1 MVKLSIPRRV
11 VEQVVPRSMGSNCNG
26 VACARPISWFSSSTH
41 THALIRSSDGHL
53 RYDKFMTCQPTTS
66 SSVRLCRSS
75 ASACCPCEW
84 RRPRSG
90 SSGRAKVPVVA
101 LKRCGGQKANRK
113 RCSESVARGCLWGGG
128 GCHHHQLQ
136 MLASP
141 RCCGRQS
148 SCILLRPVHMRGQ
161 QPQQQSHAAP
171 SKSSRRRLRCWFET
185 R

>member
-1 MVKLSIPRRV
+1 MHESCNAWGWVALKAPRPRPKNPRGKRHRRKRICGFAPGAFREKKWKRGVKLSIPRRV

-41 THALIRSSDGHL
+41 THAQIRSSDGHL

-90 SSGRAKVPVVA
+90 SSGRAKVPVV
-101 LKRCGGQKANRK
+101 RSG
-113 RCSESVARGCLWGGG
+113 
-128 GCHHHQLQ
+128 
-136 MLASP
+136 
-141 RCCGRQS
+141 
-148 SCILLRPVHMRGQ
+148 
-161 QPQQQSHAAP
+161 
-171 SKSSRRRLRCWFET
+171 
-185 R
+185 